1 MGFLLNTGMISVTI
15 PKYGNATMYTSGC
28 PKNQNRCWYS
38 TAPPLAGSNTC
49 APRIRSIASPNSAAV
64 RIGNA
69 RKINTAVNRMF
80 HVKIGIRN
88 IVMPGQRNVMI
99 VVVMLTAPRMVPR
112 PEMIN
117 PKIHRL
123 APVPG
128 VYSPD
133 NGAYAVQPNPGA
145 PSGIKNA
152 DNNIKPPN
160 RYSQYENAFSRG
172 NATSGAPICNGN
184 TILA

>member
-1 MGFLLNTGMISVTI
+1 
-15 PKYGNATMYTSGC
+15 
-28 PKNQNRCWYS
+28 
-38 TAPPLAGSNTC
+38 
-49 APRIRSIASPNSAAV
+49 
-64 RIGNA
+64 
-69 RKINTAVNRMF
+69 
-80 HVKIGIRN
+80 KIGIRN

-184 TILA
+184 TILANANRFGVAYNNSMIAPCMVNIWLYCSCERYCIPGTANSPRNSNDSTQPTMKNPNEDARYNNPIFL